1 MKLEIQ
7 RSNKVDCFVISFGPY
22 DNEVYFEYN
31 NGILVQTSPITKQKK
46 KFPSV
51 WISEWPETIK
61 NSWTKFIIELIIE
74 DINTVE
80 TFMSEEEQM
89 KYLLGN

>member
-1 MKLEIQ
+1 MKLEVQ

-22 DNEVYFEYN
+22 DNEVFFEYN
-31 NGILVQTSPITKQKK
+31 NGVLIQTSPITKQKK

-51 WISEWPETIK
+51 WISEWPEAMKKI
-61 NSWTKFIIELIIE
+61 WVEFIIKLIIK

-80 TFMSEEEQM
+80 TFLSEEEQM
-89 KYLLGN
+89 KILLG